1 MKKDELF
8 VVMGVS
14 GVGKTTVGKLLAN
27 ALTLPFIDADDF
39 HPKENIAKMAS
50 GIPLNDN
57 DRHQWLLN
65 LNGVLLEHQKTGA
78 VLACSALKEKYRDL
92 LNSGLKKPL
101 RFILLEGSFEQL
113 KQRLQARKGHFMPA
127 KLLTS
132 QLETLEPPQ
141 NAIKVSI
148 SHTPDEIVAQIIRLS

>member
-8 VVMGVS
+8 VIMGVS
-14 GVGKTTVGKLLAN
+14 GVGKTTVGKLLADTL
-27 ALTLPFIDADDF
+27 ALPFIDADDF

-50 GIPLNDN
+50 GMPLNDN

-65 LNGVLLEHQKTGA
+65 LNGVLLEHQKMGA

-92 LNSGLKKPL
+92 LSSGLKKSL

-127 KLLTS
+127 ELLTS
-132 QLETLEPPQ
+132 QLETLEPPK